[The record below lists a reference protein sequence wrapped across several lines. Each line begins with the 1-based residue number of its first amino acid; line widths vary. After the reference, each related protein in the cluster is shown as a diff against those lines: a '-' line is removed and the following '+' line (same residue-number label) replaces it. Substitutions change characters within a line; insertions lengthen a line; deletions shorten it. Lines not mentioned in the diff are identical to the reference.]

1 MAERTTSS
9 QYPWAALYDIESGV
23 KKLNIARE
31 AQRPGRPPKPVKRLK
46 TSITLTDDEKRL
58 YEKLT
63 YTLGSKLHPNK
74 VTRGQV
80 IGLALRLL
88 DSRLEELPAS
98 LDSWELMAGILFE
111 GQDNDRR

>member
-1 MAERTTSS
+1 MTDFNDQPR
-9 QYPWAALYDIESGV
+9 YPWAELYDVESGV
-23 KKLNIARE
+23 NRIANPQPG
-31 AQRPGRPPKPVKRLK
+31 AGPGRPRKPVSRLK

-63 YTLGSKLHPNK
+63 YELGTRLHPRK

-88 DSRLEELPAS
+88 ETRTDDLPVSLE
-98 LDSWELMAGILFE
+98 SWESVAEILFQAE
-111 GQDNDRR
+111 ANQK